1 MVVLNKLLTSGVK
14 PVVSGALGVT
24 RLVISL
30 GCLRLC
36 CLPHV
41 GLKVPFLLVVRRGP
55 QILAP
60 VECTPQTKYNILCIS
75 NLLYI

>member
-1 MVVLNKLLTSGVK
+1 MVLLNKLLTPGVK

-41 GLKVPFLLVVRRGP
+41 GLKAPFLFGQAGAPNPGSCLVHSTVKIQYP
-55 QILAP
+55 
-60 VECTPQTKYNILCIS
+60 
-75 NLLYI
+75 LYF